1 MYLLGY
7 DLGSSSIKA
16 AIVDATTRKVLAV
29 ESYPEG
35 GTEMDMISRQNGWAE
50 QQPDDWWRNLCIV
63 TKRLL
68 KKTGVAPTDIQSIG
82 IAYQMHGLVLVDNEN
97 RALRPSII
105 WCDSRAVSI
114 GNQAFKQIGEQYCLE
129 HLLNSPGNFTAAKLR
144 WVQDNE
150 PEIYSK
156 IHKIMLPGDYIA
168 MRLTGEAYTTVAGLT
183 EGIFWDFKG
192 NCVSQKVMNHFGFSK
207 DILPEIVPTFSNQ
220 GTLSR
225 EAAEATGLH
234 EGIRVTYR
242 AGDQPNNALSLN
254 VLHPGEVAATSGTSG
269 VVYGIVDRPL
279 TDMKGR
285 INSFAHVNHH
295 EKQARVGVL
304 LCLNGA
310 GIQHSWMKH
319 QVARDNS
326 SYADMERML
335 SSVPVGS
342 DGLCILPFGNGAERM
357 LENRN
362 LNSHIFN
369 LQFNRHTRAHLFRA
383 GMEGVAFSFVYGIN
397 ILKELGLEVDVLR
410 VGNDN
415 MFQSQVFSSTI
426 ATLLGAQIE
435 VVETTGAVGAAL
447 ASGIATGTFSNLD
460 EALKGINPTVIH
472 EPQMNFGQCTQA
484 YNLWLSCLEQTLMDP
499 HTNKSVQADKARL
512 ASQKLREDL
521 ATKERHLNNSSLYL
535 LAKDEMLSVLKAD
548 MQNIVKEND
557 IAKMQIALK
566 KLVVRIDENINKK
579 GSWQQFEQQFDL
591 LHSQFIQ
598 RLHEKYPILTTTD
611 LKLSALLRMRLNTK
625 EIAGLLNLSPRGV
638 ETQRYRLRKKFNLA
652 GDADITNFLEEQ
664 ERQLF

>member
-7 DLGSSSIKA
+7 DIGSSSIKVALVEA
-16 AIVDATTRKVLAV
+16 ASRRVVAV
-29 ESYPEG
+29 ETYPEIG
-35 GTEMDMISRQNGWAE
+35 SEMDMISRQNGWAE
-50 QQPDDWWRNLCIV
+50 QHPEEWWRNLCIG

-68 KKTGVAPTDIQSIG
+68 KNTSINPLDIKSIG
-82 IAYQMHGLVLVDNEN
+82 IGYQMHGLVLIDKETMV
-97 RALRPSII
+97 LRPSII

-114 GNQAFKQIGEQYCLE
+114 GNQAYSQIGEDYCL
-129 HLLNSPGNFTAAKLR
+129 HNLLNSPGNFTASKLR

-150 PEIYSK
+150 PEIFEK
-156 IHKIMLPGDYIA
+156 IDKVLFPGDYIA
-168 MRLTGEAYTTVAGLT
+168 MRLTGTALTTLPGLS
-183 EGIFWDFKG
+183 EGIFWDFKE
-192 NCVSQKVMNHFGFSK
+192 NKLSNRLLDYFGFSK
-207 DILPEIVPTFSNQ
+207 DLLPEVVPVFSNQ
-220 GTLSR
+220 GNLSK
-225 EAAEATGLH
+225 EAAESTGLH
-234 EGIRVTYR
+234 IGVCVTYR
-242 AGDQPNNALSLN
+242 AGDQPNNALALN

-269 VVYGIVDRPL
+269 VVYGIVNHAL
-279 TDMKGR
+279 TDPKGR

-295 EKQARVGVL
+295 EKQPRIGVL

-326 SYADMERML
+326 SYKDMERMI

-362 LNSHIFN
+362 LNAHLFN

-383 GMEGVAFSFVYGIN
+383 GLEGVAFSFVYGIN

-415 MFQSQVFSSTI
+415 MFQSPVFSSTI

-435 VVETTGAVGAAL
+435 VVETTGAVGAAR
-447 ASGIATGTFSNLD
+447 ASGVASGAFSNLD
-460 EALKGINPTVIH
+460 DALKGIKPTAVH
-472 EPQMNFGQCTQA
+472 EPQLSFGQCSQA
-484 YNLWLSCLEQTLMDP
+484 YNLWLACLEQSMQDP
-499 HTNKSVQADKARL
+499 RSTKNIQSEKARQS
-512 ASQKLREDL
+512 SQKLREDL
-521 ATKERHLNNSSLYL
+521 AEKERFLNNSSMLL
-535 LAKDEMLSVLKAD
+535 LAKDELLANIKSEIQALSREG
-548 MQNIVKEND
+548 NPI
-557 IAKMQIALK
+557 KMQTALR
-566 KLVVRIDENINKK
+566 KLASRIEENIDKK

-598 RLHEKYPILTTTD
+598 RLHEKYKILSTTD
-611 LKLSALLRMRLNTK
+611 LKLSALLRMKLNTK

-638 ETQRYRLRKKFNLA
+638 ETQRYRLRKKFGIAAEADLA
-652 GDADITNFLEEQ
+652 AFLEEQ
-664 ERQLF
+664 EKEI